1 MKFGGESMQE
11 LMMIFNKNMSLFILF
26 AIVLGLFDFIVVII
40 INSKYTKLKNQ
51 YKKLIKELETG
62 DVIELLTKNISRNEE
77 FNEKLEKFRKELS
90 MIDSEMKASIK
101 KVGIVRYNAFNDV
114 GSDLSFSIALLDSED
129 NGIVLSGIYGRNET
143 ATFAKPI
150 VRAQSNYPL
159 SAEEIQA
166 IDKAR
171 KGQR

>member
-1 MKFGGESMQE
+1 MQE

-40 INSKYTKLKNQ
+40 INSKYTKLKKQ

-62 DVIELLTKNISRNEE
+62 DVIELLTKNISKNEE
-77 FNEKLEKFRKELS
+77 FNEKLERFRKELS

-129 NGIVLSGIYGRNET
+129 NGIVLSGIWQ
-143 ATFAKPI
+143 K
-150 VRAQSNYPL
+150 
-159 SAEEIQA
+159 
-166 IDKAR
+166 
-171 KGQR
+171 

>member
-1 MKFGGESMQE
+1 MQE
-11 LMMIFNKNMSLFILF
+11 LMTMFNKNLGLFIIS
-26 AIVLGLFDFIVVII
+26 AIVLGLFDLIVVIA
-40 INSKYTKLKNQ
+40 INSKYTKLKKQ
-51 YKKLIKELETG
+51 YKKLMKELETG
-62 DVIELLTKNISRNEE
+62 DVVELLSKSIDKNEE
-77 FNEKLEKFRKELS
+77 FGEKLDMLKKELS
-90 MIDSEMKASIK
+90 ILDSEVKASIK

-114 GSDLSFSIALLDSED
+114 GSDLSFSIALLDSDD

-166 IDKAR
+166 VDKAR
-171 KGQR
+171 KYKR

>member
-1 MKFGGESMQE
+1 MQE
-11 LMMIFNKNMSLFILF
+11 LMMILNKNMDLLVLF
-26 AIVLGLFDFIVVII
+26 AIVLGLIDFIVVIV
-40 INSKYTKLKNQ
+40 INSKYTKLKNK
-51 YKKLIKELETG
+51 YKKLIKELEMG
-62 DVIELLTKNISRNEE
+62 DVVDLLAKNISKNDE

-90 MIDSEMKASIK
+90 MIDNEMKASIK

-114 GSDLSFSIALLDSED
+114 GSDLSFSIALLDSDD
-129 NGIVLSGIYGRNET
+129 NGIVISGIYGRNET

-150 VRAQSNYPL
+150 VKAQSNYPL